1 MKKILALL
9 MLLVL
14 AFSFAACGG
23 SSSGGDTTPSGGDTT
38 PADNKKE
45 DKQLIIGFN
54 TNGLTNETMSFM
66 ADVMRDY
73 CNQNNIKFLTAEDN
87 NDTAVTINNLENFV
101 SAGVNGVIVR
111 INDPEGMTPTI
122 KELVEKGVTVVSY
135 DEYVEAANY
144 SFLCSFYDLGYAIG
158 TMAGKWAEEH
168 VTGDVVE
175 MGLMS
180 VEIVEAAVNRS
191 DGIEDGFKD
200 ACPRADVFRSP
211 YQGDQVDCWNNML
224 SAKPGMKICCSLAD
238 AMVTGVAE
246 AWCADLVGAGK
257 DISEYG
263 VFATDATEIALDL
276 IKTAKEGKGI
286 YRGTIDLGLKDR
298 VPLGM
303 IKCCHAGILGQDP
316 PEGYGTTNY
325 YEFKYVTE
333 ENIDEYFA

>member
-9 MLLVL
+9 MLLVM

-23 SSSGGDTTPSGGDTT
+23 SATPEPTPSGGDE
-38 PADNKKE
+38 PAPAPE
-45 DKQLIIGFN
+45 KQLIIGFN

-66 ADVMRDY
+66 VDVMRDY

-101 SAGVNGVIVR
+101 SAGVNGIIVR
-111 INDPEGMTPTI
+111 INDPVGMTPTI
-122 KELVEKGVTVVSY
+122 QELVDKGITVVSY

-158 TMAGKWAEEH
+158 SMAGKWAEEH
-168 VTGDVVE
+168 VKGDTVE

-200 ACPRADVFRSP
+200 FCPRADVFRSP
-211 YQGDQVDCWNNML
+211 FNGDQVDCWNNML

-246 AWCADLVGAGK
+246 AWYADLVGAGK

-263 VFATDATEIALDL
+263 VFATDATDIAINLV
-276 IKTAKEGKGI
+276 KKAKDGEGI

-303 IKCCHAGILGQDP
+303 IQCCHAGILGQDP
-316 PEGYGTTNY
+316 PAGFGTTNY

-333 ENIDEYFA
+333 ENIDEYSAFFD